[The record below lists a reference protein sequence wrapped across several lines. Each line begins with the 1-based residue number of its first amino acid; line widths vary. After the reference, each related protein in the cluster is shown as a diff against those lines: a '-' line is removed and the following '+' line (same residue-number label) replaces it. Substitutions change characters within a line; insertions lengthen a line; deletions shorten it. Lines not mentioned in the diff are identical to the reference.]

1 MIFFTIQ
8 IIMRTSKNKALL
20 STILTIF
27 LKHFNFI
34 NKKMIIIIQGN
45 RNIDKSNKLKLKKIL
60 LIILRLYLQKA
71 NKSK

>member
-1 MIFFTIQ
+1 
-8 IIMRTSKNKALL
+8 MRTSKNKALL

>member
-1 MIFFTIQ
+1 
-8 IIMRTSKNKALL
+8 MRTSKNKALL
-20 STILTIF
+20 STILTIC

-34 NKKMIIIIQGN
+34 NKIMIIIIQGN